1 MSNLTDRE
9 RGFEAH
15 FALDAEQEFKAQARR
30 DRMLGHWAGEKMGL
44 TGDHLAEYATSVLRA
59 DLKEPGDEDVFRKIA
74 ADFADSGV
82 ECSASELR
90 TKMDQFLATARN
102 EIKEGR

>member
-1 MSNLTDRE
+1 MPNLTDRE

-15 FALDAEQEFKAQARR
+15 FALDEEQEFKAQARR
-30 DRMLGHWAGEKMGL
+30 DRMLGHWAGERMGL
-44 TGDHLAEYATSVLRA
+44 SGAQLVEYSASVLRA